1 MNNLHYKLIGKN
13 TFIFTL
19 IAFIFV
25 LGNAVI
31 TKAEETSNIV
41 FKSEQGVIYKVIN
54 ESEVQIGDGE
64 NSILDLPTDLT
75 IPEIVE
81 FNEKQYSVTK
91 VGAFAFS
98 TFEDESGLVQFS
110 GSNVENLNLP
120 KTIEVIDKKAFHSAT
135 NLKTISFPLDSSL
148 REIADNAF
156 EFAGLTKFTLPDSV
170 ETIGNNAFIYNNN
183 LVELNINKES
193 KLKKVGQGAFKT
205 NPKLKEIYIPEGVL
219 SIGDA
224 VFSGDIGLKN
234 IIVDSKNLAYASL
247 NGVLFTKDLTELIV
261 YPADKIDLEYTLPKS
276 VSKIA
281 DYAFEYNTSLRKIT
295 LNDEL
300 KEIGDF
306 VFKNMLRLEEFNM
319 GNQVETIGRL
329 AFYNIANLTQ
339 LVIPDS
345 VSSYG
350 SNPFYNLE
358 GLRKIVFGK
367 NTNNLVYGFIGG
379 EFPVLEDIV
388 LKSENI
394 IIDPDALNFYSSND
408 SKKIKYNVS
417 SQQVKEELI
426 AKLGIPE
433 YNIELLPLNENSAEK
448 EPTATEQPTTSA
460 EKEPTATE
468 QPTTSAEKE
477 PTATEQPTTS
487 AEKEP
492 TATEQ
497 PTTSAEKEPTATEQ
511 PTTSAEKEPTAT
523 EQPVTNAEKEP
534 TATEQPITNAEKE
547 PTATEQ
553 PTTNAE
559 KEPTATEQPTT
570 SAEKEPIATE
580 QPVTNAEKEPT
591 ATEQPI
597 TNAEKEPTATEQP
610 TTNAE
615 KEPTATEQPTTSAE
629 KEPTATEQPTTSAE
643 KEPTE
648 TEQPTTT
655 TLKNQQETS
664 LIDRSTRVYIS
675 FLNGVTPKES
685 TMSVSEITIGSVY
698 DSLKSDYNKIKLFDI
713 SLLDSSGNKVQP
725 KGNVLVHLPIPDNF
739 DTSKT
744 KVYYINDNGTR
755 ITMNGYV
762 DGEYYVFE
770 TTHFSYYA
778 LVQENTVTSSDY
790 EETFLKNDDV
800 GKNDTQFEKTYL
812 DSAKQDSIISG
823 KSEAILP
830 QTGGNTN
837 YWLMLIGLSIVMA
850 ILFIWSFICKYKL
863 YNNKK

>member
-234 IIVDSKNLAYASL
+234 IIVDSKNIEYASL

-448 EPTATEQPTTSA
+448 EPT
-460 EKEPTATE
+460 
-468 QPTTSAEKE
+468 
-477 PTATEQPTTS
+477 
-487 AEKEP
+487 
-492 TATEQ
+492 
-497 PTTSAEKEPTATEQ
+497 
-511 PTTSAEKEPTAT
+511 
-523 EQPVTNAEKEP
+523 
-534 TATEQPITNAEKE
+534 
-547 PTATEQ
+547 
-553 PTTNAE
+553 
-559 KEPTATEQPTT
+559 
-570 SAEKEPIATE
+570 
-580 QPVTNAEKEPT
+580 
-591 ATEQPI
+591 
-597 TNAEKEPTATEQP
+597 
-610 TTNAE
+610 
-615 KEPTATEQPTTSAE
+615 
-629 KEPTATEQPTTSAE
+629 
-643 KEPTE
+643 
-648 TEQPTTT
+648 
-655 TLKNQQETS
+655 
-664 LIDRSTRVYIS
+664 
-675 FLNGVTPKES
+675 
-685 TMSVSEITIGSVY
+685 
-698 DSLKSDYNKIKLFDI
+698 
-713 SLLDSSGNKVQP
+713 
-725 KGNVLVHLPIPDNF
+725 
-739 DTSKT
+739 
-744 KVYYINDNGTR
+744 
-755 ITMNGYV
+755 
-762 DGEYYVFE
+762 
-770 TTHFSYYA
+770 
-778 LVQENTVTSSDY
+778 
-790 EETFLKNDDV
+790 
-800 GKNDTQFEKTYL
+800 
-812 DSAKQDSIISG
+812 
-823 KSEAILP
+823 
-830 QTGGNTN
+830 
-837 YWLMLIGLSIVMA
+837 
-850 ILFIWSFICKYKL
+850 
-863 YNNKK
+863 

>member
-234 IIVDSKNLAYASL
+234 IIVDSKNIEYASL

-329 AFYNIANLTQ
+329 AFYNVANLTQ

-433 YNIELLPLNENSAEK
+433 YNIELLPLNEN
-448 EPTATEQPTTSA
+448 
-460 EKEPTATE
+460 
-468 QPTTSAEKE
+468 
-477 PTATEQPTTS
+477 
-487 AEKEP
+487 
-492 TATEQ
+492 
-497 PTTSAEKEPTATEQ
+497 
-511 PTTSAEKEPTAT
+511 
-523 EQPVTNAEKEP
+523 
-534 TATEQPITNAEKE
+534 
-547 PTATEQ
+547 
-553 PTTNAE
+553 
-559 KEPTATEQPTT
+559 
-570 SAEKEPIATE
+570 
-580 QPVTNAEKEPT
+580 
-591 ATEQPI
+591 
-597 TNAEKEPTATEQP
+597 
-610 TTNAE
+610 
-615 KEPTATEQPTTSAE
+615 SAE